1 KAPLGKVSYHVP
13 CHLRVQNIGQK
24 TRELLEMIPGVGRL
38 AKELDPQTT
47 EKQLR
52 RIEAI
57 ICSMTPEERRDPS
70 ILNASRR
77 RRIAAGSGTT
87 VQEVNDLLR
96 QFREMQRLMKQ
107 LQQSGRR
114 GGMGGLGRMF
124 GL

>member
-1 KAPLGKVSYHVP
+1 
-13 CHLRVQNIGQK
+13 
-24 TRELLEMIPGVGRL
+24 
-38 AKELDPQTT
+38 
-47 EKQLR
+47 
-52 RIEAI
+52 
-57 ICSMTPEERRDPS
+57 MTPEERRDPS